1 VNILAIHETQLF
13 INLNR
18 ISNKSMLY
26 VGLTMSVIEDND
38 SSSTKPN
45 DSSGP
50 SSKWSL
56 NRPLFPQLDP
66 HEF

>member
-1 VNILAIHETQLF
+1 
-13 INLNR
+13 
-18 ISNKSMLY
+18 MLY
-26 VGLTMSVIEDND
+26 VGLTISVIDDND

-56 NRPLFPQLDP
+56 NKPLFPQLDP
-66 HEF
+66 HEFWQYQPESSHPYITIACLP